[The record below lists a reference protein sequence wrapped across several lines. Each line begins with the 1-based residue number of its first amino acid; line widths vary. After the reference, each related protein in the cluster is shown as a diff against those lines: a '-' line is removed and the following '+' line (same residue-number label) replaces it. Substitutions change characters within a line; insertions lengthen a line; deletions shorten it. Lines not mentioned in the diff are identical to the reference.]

1 MTFCHLHLFFR
12 RGEKILVCDTAKK
25 IVERMIFSSE
35 NLIPGVQPIACSD
48 SGEVVSFTTSKR
60 PFLDGGESLA
70 TSDCLFPIELY
81 SDYVPNVDRLTI
93 FLPGN
98 PGAGKSYYAS
108 QLIQRLPL
116 NTQILLFTS
125 LDEFDS
131 NFEPFR
137 SRINKVRMHPDVL
150 KKINVRSIRERIPRD
165 SDVVA
170 VFDDIDKISDKKQ
183 SKLVFSILEDLLANG
198 RIHDKRKGV
207 RGNIHVIA
215 TTHSLND
222 WLKTKYLTENCN
234 YVGLFPQS
242 TTHIQLERL
251 LSKLGLG
258 KDMCKI
264 IKDTGERVVV
274 IHKTAPMFIMAGSS
288 ICLIT

>member
-1 MTFCHLHLFFR
+1 
-12 RGEKILVCDTAKK
+12 
-25 IVERMIFSSE
+25 MIFSSE
-35 NLIPGVQPIACSD
+35 NLIPGVQPIATSD

-60 PFLDGGESLA
+60 PFIDGGESLA

-108 QLIQRLPL
+108 QLIQRLPA

-137 SRINKVRMHPDVL
+137 SRINKVRMDPEVL

-183 SKLVFSILEDLLANG
+183 SKQVFSILEDLLANG
-198 RIHDKRKGV
+198 RIHDKRKGA

-234 YVGLFPQS
+234 YVALFPQS

-258 KDMCKI
+258 KEMCKI
-264 IKDTGERVVV
+264 IKDTGERVVI
-274 IHKTAPMFIMAGSS
+274 IHKTAPIFIIAGPS
-288 ICLIT
+288 ICLVK

>member
-1 MTFCHLHLFFR
+1 M
-12 RGEKILVCDTAKK
+12 
-25 IVERMIFSSE
+25 
-35 NLIPGVQPIACSD
+35 
-48 SGEVVSFTTSKR
+48 
-60 PFLDGGESLA
+60 
-70 TSDCLFPIELY
+70 
-81 SDYVPNVDRLTI
+81 
-93 FLPGN
+93 
-98 PGAGKSYYAS
+98 
-108 QLIQRLPL
+108 
-116 NTQILLFTS
+116 
-125 LDEFDS
+125 
-131 NFEPFR
+131 EPE
-137 SRINKVRMHPDVL
+137 VL

-198 RIHDKRKGV
+198 RIHDKRKGA

-274 IHKTAPMFIMAGSS
+274 VHKTAPMFIMAGSS
-288 ICLIT
+288 ICLIN